1 MSESWE
7 GSPSY
12 KDNERSRERL
22 TCEENKGRTTTRAPP
37 FICQF
42 HTHLNT
48 ATHGGRRGG
57 EGRRDLAKS
66 KEQLSG
72 TAEPDPDLNI
82 QS

>member
-1 MSESWE
+1 M
-7 GSPSY
+7 
-12 KDNERSRERL
+12 
-22 TCEENKGRTTTRAPP
+22 APP
-37 FICQF
+37 LICQF

-57 EGRRDLAKS
+57 EGWRDAAKS

-72 TAEPDPDLNI
+72 MAEPDLDLNI